1 MRVSFSPS
9 LAGMPR
15 GKGFRTMAKMSYNDW
30 IEAGKEWTFRQELDA
45 GHWGFIW
52 TMAGVWSAASVV
64 ALLTIFH

>member
-1 MRVSFSPS
+1 
-9 LAGMPR
+9 
-15 GKGFRTMAKMSYNDW
+15 MAKMSYNDW